1 MEWGTWAGLITAFFT
16 MITAIG
22 GAVVSFKVMLPN
34 LRINRH
40 VAKVAEET
48 HVIVNQQRTDMM
60 RFETVL
66 KNKLAEHGIEIP
78 EDQSKLD
85 T

>member
-1 MEWGTWAGLITAFFT
+1 MEWGSYAGLISAFFT
-16 MITAIG
+16 MVTAIG
-22 GAVVSFKVMLPN
+22 GAIVSFKVMFPN

-40 VAKVAEET
+40 VAKVVDET

-60 RFETVL
+60 RFQTVL

-78 EDQSKLD
+78 EDQSTLD

>member
-1 MEWGTWAGLITAFFT
+1 MEWGTYAGLISAFFT
-16 MITAIG
+16 MVTAIG
-22 GAVVSFKVMLPN
+22 GAIVSFKVMLPN

-60 RFETVL
+60 RFQTVL
-66 KNKLAEHGIEIP
+66 KNKLAEHGIDIP
-78 EDQSKLD
+78 EDQSTLD